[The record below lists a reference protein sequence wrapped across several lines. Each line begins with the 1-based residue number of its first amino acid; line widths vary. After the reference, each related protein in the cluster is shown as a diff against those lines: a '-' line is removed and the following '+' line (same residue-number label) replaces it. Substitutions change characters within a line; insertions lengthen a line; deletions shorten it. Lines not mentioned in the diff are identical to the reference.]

1 MACLH
6 TRLSGW
12 YQRHCFEWEEE
23 VICSSSHMLL
33 LLLLFLKKKK
43 ALWPRKE
50 MDGMND
56 AWTAESIGRHQS
68 IYTSRKEKMSTGQWL
83 YSMDGVGK
91 DHLEETIN
99 NAARKARM
107 LAARN
112 KRWGSMRIFLGV
124 FQNPVCLQRMSSCS
138 LLFPTNVESL
148 LNLRERHCHPH
159 LKTWLHSI
167 GAYVLTF
174 GHNGQPFG
182 SAVSL

>member
-1 MACLH
+1 
-6 TRLSGW
+6 
-12 YQRHCFEWEEE
+12 
-23 VICSSSHMLL
+23 
-33 LLLLFLKKKK
+33 
-43 ALWPRKE
+43 

-107 LAARN
+107 LAVRN
-112 KRWGSMRIFLGV
+112 KRWGRMRIFLGV
-124 FQNPVCLQRMSSCS
+124 FQNPVCFQRMSSCS
-138 LLFPTNVESL
+138 LLFPSYVESL

-167 GAYVLTF
+167 GAYMLTF

-182 SAVSL
+182 STVSLQGMFFRLNKVFGKVLQILVWLNSESGGKMRRFTWICTIW